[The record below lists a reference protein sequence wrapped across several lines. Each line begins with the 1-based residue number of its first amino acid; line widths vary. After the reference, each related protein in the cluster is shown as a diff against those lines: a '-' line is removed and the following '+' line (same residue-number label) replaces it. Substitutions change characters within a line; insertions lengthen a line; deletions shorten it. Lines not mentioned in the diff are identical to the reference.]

1 MIKDDVY
8 KPIVTTKHV
17 KATKPIVMSVEDVFK
32 RKTSSKETKVSVVM
46 KVKAIATHTSNS
58 YLDRLTS
65 YFDVVDESS
74 SNYFDKSA
82 FSDMK
87 RG

>member
-8 KPIVTTKHV
+8 KPIATTKHV
-17 KATKPIVMSVEDVFK
+17 KATKPIIMSVEDVFK
-32 RKTSSKETKVSVVM
+32 RKTSLKEVIKKVVM
-46 KVKAIATHTSNS
+46 KPKAIAAHTSNS

-65 YFDVVDESS
+65 YFDVIDESS
-74 SNYFDKSA
+74 SNYFDKSV
-82 FSDMK
+82 FSSMK